1 MKFDAEFKEAISH
14 LPEKEKDKLI
24 FRLLKKDPTL
34 ANRLHFEL
42 VNTES
47 AEDFR
52 EKLETRIVFLVEQMN
67 TQFYSIGYLHADVR
81 FASGEINEHVQITK
95 DKYGNASLNL
105 LLINKVLNGFGTSI
119 EKVSWSEVRTFSDSI
134 IARAFKIILLI
145 NKMDE
150 DYHFEFSDG
159 LKELGSH
166 LSKRDYLMKSAIN
179 NGFDVNW
186 LLSGEIPEDI
196 QSIYKES
203 RANHLKVT
211 RW

>member
-1 MKFDAEFKEAISH
+1 MKLDAEFKKAISH

-24 FRLLKKDPTL
+24 FRLLKKDMNL

-42 VNTES
+42 VNTDS

-52 EKLETRIVFLVEQMN
+52 ATLEKRITFLVEQMN
-67 TQFYSIGYLHADVR
+67 TQFYSVGYLHADVR

-105 LLINKVLNGFGTSI
+105 LLMNKVLNAFSESI
-119 EKVSWSEVRTFSDSI
+119 EKATWEKVRTFTDSI

-150 DYHFEFSDG
+150 DYHFEFSEG
-159 LKELGSH
+159 LLQFGTY
-166 LSKRDYLMKSAIN
+166 LSKNKHLMQSAIN

-186 LLSGEIPEDI
+186 LLSGEIPEEI
-196 QSIYKES
+196 QLIYKQV
-203 RANHLKVT
+203 RANHLNDVG
-211 RW
+211 W

>member
-24 FRLLKKDPTL
+24 FRLLKKDPNL

-67 TQFYSIGYLHADVR
+67 TQFYSIGYLYADVR

-119 EKVSWSEVRTFSDSI
+119 EKVSWAEVRTFSDSI

-150 DYHFEFSDG
+150 DYHFEFSYG

-166 LSKRDYLMKSAIN
+166 LSKSDYLMKSAIN

>member
-24 FRLLKKDPTL
+24 FRLLKKDPNL

-119 EKVSWSEVRTFSDSI
+119 EKVSWAEVRTFSDSI

-150 DYHFEFSDG
+150 DYHFEFSYG

-166 LSKRDYLMKSAIN
+166 LSKSDYLMKSAIN

>member
-24 FRLLKKDPTL
+24 FRLLKKDPNL

-105 LLINKVLNGFGTSI
+105 LLINNVLNGFGTSI
-119 EKVSWSEVRTFSDSI
+119 EKASWAGVRTFSDSI

-150 DYHFEFSDG
+150 DYHFEFSEG
-159 LKELGSH
+159 LKQLGGH
-166 LSKRDYLMKSAIN
+166 LSKSNYLMKSAIN

-196 QSIYKES
+196 QAIYKES

>member
-24 FRLLKKDPTL
+24 FRLLKKDPNL

-42 VNTES
+42 VNTDS
-47 AEDFR
+47 IEDFR

-67 TQFYSIGYLHADVR
+67 TQFYSIGYLYADVR

-119 EKVSWSEVRTFSDSI
+119 EKVSWAEVRTFSDSI

-150 DYHFEFSDG
+150 DYHFEFSYG

-166 LSKRDYLMKSAIN
+166 LSKSDYLMKSAIN